1 MSKLSHKVIIY
12 IIGVLLLFN
21 GGLMLLATIA
31 SWLMKDTVTFEM
43 TVSAF
48 LVMILGGFMMLIS
61 RNHEPQIHKREGYLI
76 VTLGWVMMTLTGMI
90 PYILTDTIEDLP
102 SVFFETMSGYTATGS
117 TILIDIESLPAG
129 ILFWR
134 SMTHWIGGMGIIVLA
149 IAILPLLG
157 IGGMQLFTAE
167 APGPNSDKLH
177 PRITDTAKRL
187 WLIYVTLTIVET
199 LLLYLAGMSVFD
211 ALNHAMSTMASG
223 GFSTKNISLAHWN
236 HLPWVHY
243 IIMVFMFLAG
253 SNFVLSYFAF
263 TGKIKKVF
271 QDDEFLTFAKFIFFF
286 SMIVFAVLISQ
297 VDLGNG
303 SFDHPQ
309 VWGKTESSLRH
320 SFFQVLAIV
329 TTTGFVTADYT
340 AWSPFMTIFF
350 FGLMFLGGSAGS
362 TSGGIKVVRHLLMIK
377 SGFLEFKRALHP
389 NAIIQSRYNGKV
401 VSKEIIGNILGFFI
415 LYMISFIVGSLVFG
429 FMGLDFE
436 NAVGV
441 AASSLGNV
449 GPAIGDFGP
458 ASNYSQ
464 LPALGKYWSSFLM
477 LMGRLELFTVL
488 ILFTPFF
495 WMKN

>member
-1 MSKLSHKVIIY
+1 
-12 IIGVLLLFN
+12 
-21 GGLMLLATIA
+21 
-31 SWLMKDTVTFEM
+31 
-43 TVSAF
+43 
-48 LVMILGGFMMLIS
+48 
-61 RNHEPQIHKREGYLI
+61 
-76 VTLGWVMMTLTGMI
+76 
-90 PYILTDTIEDLP
+90 
-102 SVFFETMSGYTATGS
+102 
-117 TILIDIESLPAG
+117 
-129 ILFWR
+129 
-134 SMTHWIGGMGIIVLA
+134 
-149 IAILPLLG
+149 
-157 IGGMQLFTAE
+157 
-167 APGPNSDKLH
+167 
-177 PRITDTAKRL
+177 
-187 WLIYVTLTIVET
+187 
-199 LLLYLAGMSVFD
+199 
-211 ALNHAMSTMASG
+211 
-223 GFSTKNISLAHWN
+223 
-236 HLPWVHY
+236 
-243 IIMVFMFLAG
+243 MVFMFLAG

-271 QDDEFLTFAKFIFFF
+271 KDDEFLTFAKFIFFF

-415 LYMISFIVGSLVFG
+415 LYMISFIIGSLVFG

>member
-1 MSKLSHKVIIY
+1 
-12 IIGVLLLFN
+12 
-21 GGLMLLATIA
+21 MLLATIA
-31 SWLMKDTVTFEM
+31 SWLSKDTVTFQM

-48 LVMILGGFMMLIS
+48 VVMILGGFMMLIS
-61 RNHEPQIHKREGYLI
+61 RNHEAQIHKREGYLI
-76 VTLGWVMMTLTGMI
+76 VTLGWVLMTLTGMI

-117 TILIDIESLPAG
+117 TILTDIESLPAG

-199 LLLYLAGMSVFD
+199 LLLNLAGMSIFD

-223 GFSTKNISLAHWN
+223 GFSTKNISLAYWN

-271 QDDEFLTFAKFIFFF
+271 KDDEFLTFAKFIFFF

-415 LYMISFIVGSLVFG
+415 LYMISFITGSLVFG

-458 ASNYSQ
+458 SSNYSQ

>member
-1 MSKLSHKVIIY
+1 M
-12 IIGVLLLFN
+12 
-21 GGLMLLATIA
+21 ATVA

-48 LVMILGGFMMLIS
+48 VVMILGGFMMLIS

-117 TILIDIESLPAG
+117 TILTDIESLPAG

-199 LLLYLAGMSVFD
+199 LLLYLAGMSIFD

-415 LYMISFIVGSLVFG
+415 LYMISFIIGSLVFG

>member
-1 MSKLSHKVIIY
+1 
-12 IIGVLLLFN
+12 
-21 GGLMLLATIA
+21 MLLATLA
-31 SWLMKDTVTFEM
+31 SWIMKDGVTYEM
-43 TVSAF
+43 TISAF
-48 LVMILGGFMMLIS
+48 FVMTLGGFMMLLS
-61 RNHEPQIHKREGYLI
+61 RNHEPHIQKREGYLI
-76 VTLGWVMMTLTGMI
+76 VTFGWVLMTVTGMTPFI
-90 PYILTDTIEDLP
+90 ITDSIQDMP

-117 TILIDIESLPAG
+117 TILKDIESLPAG

-157 IGGMQLFTAE
+157 IGGMQLFSAE

-187 WLIYVTLTIVET
+187 WLIYVSYTLVET
-199 LLLYLAGMSVFD
+199 LLLSLAGMSFFD
-211 ALNHAMSTMASG
+211 SLNHAMSTMASG
-223 GFSTKNISLAHWN
+223 GFSTKNSSLAHWN

-243 IIMVFMFLAG
+243 IIIVFMFLAG
-253 SNFVLSYFAF
+253 TNFVLSYFAF
-263 TGKIKKVF
+263 TGKIKKIF
-271 QDDEFLTFAKFIFFF
+271 QDDEFLTFAKFIFVF
-286 SMIVFAVLISQ
+286 SMIVFAVLVTQ
-297 VDLGNG
+297 VDLTKE
-303 SFDHPQ
+303 SFEHPQ
-309 VWGKTESSLRH
+309 VWGKVESSLRH
-320 SFFQVLAIV
+320 SIFQVLAIV

-340 AWSPFMTIFF
+340 AWTPFMTIFF

-389 NAIIQSRYNGKV
+389 NAIIPSRYNGKV

-415 LYMISFIVGSLVFG
+415 LYMISFIIGSLVFG
-429 FMGLDFE
+429 LMGLDFK

-449 GPAIGDFGP
+449 GPAIGNFGP
-458 ASNYSQ
+458 ASNFSE
-464 LPALGKYWSSFLM
+464 LPSLGKYWSSFLM

-495 WMKN
+495 WKKN

>member
-1 MSKLSHKVIIY
+1 
-12 IIGVLLLFN
+12 
-21 GGLMLLATIA
+21 MLLATIA

-48 LVMILGGFMMLIS
+48 VVMILGGFMMLIS

-90 PYILTDTIEDLP
+90 PYVLTNTIEDLP

-117 TILIDIESLPAG
+117 TILTDIESLPAG

-199 LLLYLAGMSVFD
+199 LLLYLAGMSIFD

-286 SMIVFAVLISQ
+286 SMIVFAILISQ
-297 VDLGNG
+297 VDLTNG

-415 LYMISFIVGSLVFG
+415 LYMISFIIGSLVFG

>member
-21 GGLMLLATIA
+21 GGLMLMATVA

-48 LVMILGGFMMLIS
+48 VVMILGGFMMLIS

-199 LLLYLAGMSVFD
+199 LLLYLAGMSIFD

-458 ASNYSQ
+458 TSNYSQ

>member
-21 GGLMLLATIA
+21 GGLMLMATVA

-48 LVMILGGFMMLIS
+48 VVMILGGFMMLIS

-117 TILIDIESLPAG
+117 TILTDIESLPAG

-199 LLLYLAGMSVFD
+199 LLLYLAGMSIFD

-458 ASNYSQ
+458 TSNYSQ

>member
-21 GGLMLLATIA
+21 GGLMLMATVA

-48 LVMILGGFMMLIS
+48 VVMILGGFMMLIS

-286 SMIVFAVLISQ
+286 SMIVFAILISQ
-297 VDLGNG
+297 VDLTHG

>member
-1 MSKLSHKVIIY
+1 MSKLNHKVIIY

-48 LVMILGGFMMLIS
+48 VVMILGGFMILIF
-61 RNHEPQIHKREGYLI
+61 RNHEAQIHKREGYLI
-76 VTLGWVMMTLTGMI
+76 VTLGWMVMTLTGMI

-102 SVFFETMSGYTATGS
+102 SIFFETMSGYTATGS
-117 TILIDIESLPAG
+117 TILTDIESLPAG

-187 WLIYVTLTIVET
+187 WLIYVTLTIAET
-199 LLLYLAGMSVFD
+199 LLLYLAGMSIFD

-223 GFSTKNISLAHWN
+223 GFSTKNVSLAHWN

-297 VDLGNG
+297 VDLAND

-415 LYMISFIVGSLVFG
+415 LYMISFIIGSLVFG

>member
-48 LVMILGGFMMLIS
+48 VVMILGGFMMLIS

-458 ASNYSQ
+458 TSNYSQ

>member
-1 MSKLSHKVIIY
+1 MSKFNYKVILY
-12 IIGVLLLFN
+12 IIGILLLFN
-21 GGLMLLATIA
+21 GGLMLLATLA
-31 SWLMKDTVTFEM
+31 SWIMKDGVTYEM
-43 TVSAF
+43 TISAF
-48 LVMILGGFMMLIS
+48 FVMTLGGFMMLLS
-61 RNHEPQIHKREGYLI
+61 RNHEPHIHKREGYLI
-76 VTLGWVMMTLTGMI
+76 VTFGWVLMTVTGMTPFI
-90 PYILTDTIEDLP
+90 ITDSIQDMP

-117 TILIDIESLPAG
+117 TILKDIESLPAG

-157 IGGMQLFTAE
+157 IGGMQLFSAE

-187 WLIYVTLTIVET
+187 WLIYVSYTLVET
-199 LLLYLAGMSVFD
+199 LLLSLAGMSFFD
-211 ALNHAMSTMASG
+211 SLNHAMSTMASG
-223 GFSTKNISLAHWN
+223 GFSTKNASLAHWN

-243 IIMVFMFLAG
+243 IIIVFMFLAG

-263 TGKIKKVF
+263 TGKIKKIF
-271 QDDEFLTFAKFIFFF
+271 QDDEFLTFAKFIFVF
-286 SMIVFAVLISQ
+286 SMIVFAVLVTQ
-297 VDLGNG
+297 VDLTKE
-303 SFDHPQ
+303 SFEHPQ
-309 VWGKTESSLRH
+309 VWGKVESSLRH
-320 SFFQVLAIV
+320 SIFQVLAIV

-340 AWSPFMTIFF
+340 AWTPFMTIFF

-389 NAIIQSRYNGKV
+389 NAIIPSRYNGKV

-415 LYMISFIVGSLVFG
+415 LYMISFIIGSLVFG
-429 FMGLDFE
+429 LMGLDFK

-449 GPAIGDFGP
+449 GPAIGNFGP
-458 ASNYSQ
+458 ASNFSE

-495 WMKN
+495 WKKN

>member
-48 LVMILGGFMMLIS
+48 VVMILGGFMMLIS

-90 PYILTDTIEDLP
+90 PYVLTNTIEDLP

-117 TILIDIESLPAG
+117 TILTDIESLPAG

-199 LLLYLAGMSVFD
+199 LLLYLAGMSIFD

-271 QDDEFLTFAKFIFFF
+271 KDDEFLTFAKFIFFF
-286 SMIVFAVLISQ
+286 SMIVFAILISQ
-297 VDLGNG
+297 VDLANG

-415 LYMISFIVGSLVFG
+415 LYMISFIIGSLVFG

>member
-1 MSKLSHKVIIY
+1 MSKFNYKVILH
-12 IIGVLLLFN
+12 IIGVLMLFN
-21 GGLMLLATIA
+21 GGLMLLATMA
-31 SWLMKDTVTFEM
+31 SWLMKDGVTFEM
-43 TVSAF
+43 TLSAF
-48 LVMILGGFMMLIS
+48 MVMILGGFFMLIS
-61 RNHEPQIHKREGYLI
+61 RNHEAQIHKREGYLI
-76 VTLGWVMMTLTGMI
+76 VTLGWVLMTITGMT
-90 PYILTDTIEDLP
+90 PFILTDAIQDLP

-117 TILIDIESLPAG
+117 TILTNIESLPAG

-187 WLIYVTLTIVET
+187 WLIYVSFTFAET
-199 LLLYLAGMSVFD
+199 LLLYLAGMSLFD

-223 GFSTKNISLAHWN
+223 GFSTKNLSLAHWN

-243 IIMVFMFLAG
+243 IIIVFMFLAG

-271 QDDEFLTFAKFIFFF
+271 QDDEFLAFAKSIFVF
-286 SMIVFAVLISQ
+286 SLIVFIVLVTQ
-297 VDLGNG
+297 VDLTND
-303 SFDHPQ
+303 SFDHPE
-309 VWGKTESSLRH
+309 VWGKIESSLRH

-329 TTTGFVTADYT
+329 TTTGFVTSDYT
-340 AWSPFMTIFF
+340 AWTPFMTIFF

-415 LYMISFIVGSLVFG
+415 LYMISFIIGSLVFG
-429 FMGLDFE
+429 LMGLDFE

-441 AASSLGNV
+441 AAASLGNV

-458 ASNYSQ
+458 ASNYSE

-495 WMKN
+495 WKKN

>member
-48 LVMILGGFMMLIS
+48 VVMILGGFMMLIS

>member
-48 LVMILGGFMMLIS
+48 VVMILGGFMMLIS

-76 VTLGWVMMTLTGMI
+76 VTLGWVVMTLTGMI
-90 PYILTDTIEDLP
+90 PYILTDTIKDLP

-117 TILIDIESLPAG
+117 TILTDIESLPAG

-199 LLLYLAGMSVFD
+199 LLLYLAGMSIFD

-253 SNFVLSYFAF
+253 SNFVLSYFVF
-263 TGKIKKVF
+263 TGRIKKVF

-286 SMIVFAVLISQ
+286 SMIVFAILISQ
-297 VDLGNG
+297 VDLTNG

-415 LYMISFIVGSLVFG
+415 LYMISFIIGSLVFG

>member
-1 MSKLSHKVIIY
+1 
-12 IIGVLLLFN
+12 
-21 GGLMLLATIA
+21 MLLATIA

-48 LVMILGGFMMLIS
+48 VVMILGGFMMLIS

-117 TILIDIESLPAG
+117 TILTDIESLPAG

-199 LLLYLAGMSVFD
+199 LLLYLAGMSIFD

-271 QDDEFLTFAKFIFFF
+271 KDDEFLTFAKFIFFF

-415 LYMISFIVGSLVFG
+415 LYMISFIIGSLVFG

-458 ASNYSQ
+458 TSNYSQ

>member
-1 MSKLSHKVIIY
+1 MSKFNYKVILH

-21 GGLMLLATIA
+21 GGLMLLATMA
-31 SWLMKDTVTFEM
+31 SWLMKDGVTFEM
-43 TVSAF
+43 TLSAF
-48 LVMILGGFMMLIS
+48 MVMILGGFFMLVS
-61 RNHEPQIHKREGYLI
+61 RNHEAQIHKREGYLI
-76 VTLGWVMMTLTGMI
+76 VTLGWVMMTITGMT
-90 PYILTDTIEDLP
+90 PFVLTDAIQDLP

-117 TILIDIESLPAG
+117 TILTNIESLPAG

-187 WLIYVTLTIVET
+187 WLIYVSFTFAET
-199 LLLYLAGMSVFD
+199 LLLYLAGMSLFD
-211 ALNHAMSTMASG
+211 AINHAMSTMASG
-223 GFSTKNISLAHWN
+223 GFSTKNSSLAHWN
-236 HLPWVHY
+236 HLPWVQY
-243 IIMVFMFLAG
+243 IIIVFMFLAG

-271 QDDEFLTFAKFIFFF
+271 QDDEFLAFVKSIFVF
-286 SMIVFAVLISQ
+286 SLIVFIVLVTQ
-297 VDLGNG
+297 VDLSKD
-303 SFDHPQ
+303 SFDHPE
-309 VWGKTESSLRH
+309 VWGKIESSLRH

-329 TTTGFVTADYT
+329 TTTGFVTSDYT
-340 AWSPFMTIFF
+340 AWTPFMTIFF

-401 VSKEIIGNILGFFI
+401 VSKEIIGNILGFLI
-415 LYMISFIVGSLVFG
+415 LYMISFIIGSLVFG
-429 FMGLDFE
+429 LMGLDFE
-436 NAVGV
+436 NAIGV

-458 ASNYSQ
+458 ASNYSE
-464 LPALGKYWSSFLM
+464 LPAFGKYWSSFLM

-495 WMKN
+495 WKKN

>member
-21 GGLMLLATIA
+21 GGLMLMATVA

-48 LVMILGGFMMLIS
+48 VVMILGGFMMFIS

-117 TILIDIESLPAG
+117 TILTDIESLPAG

-199 LLLYLAGMSVFD
+199 LLLYLAGMSIFD

-236 HLPWVHY
+236 HLTWVHY

-286 SMIVFAVLISQ
+286 SIIVFAILISQ
-297 VDLGNG
+297 VDLTNG

-415 LYMISFIVGSLVFG
+415 LYMISFIIGSLVFG

>member
-1 MSKLSHKVIIY
+1 
-12 IIGVLLLFN
+12 
-21 GGLMLLATIA
+21 
-31 SWLMKDTVTFEM
+31 
-43 TVSAF
+43 
-48 LVMILGGFMMLIS
+48 
-61 RNHEPQIHKREGYLI
+61 
-76 VTLGWVMMTLTGMI
+76 
-90 PYILTDTIEDLP
+90 
-102 SVFFETMSGYTATGS
+102 
-117 TILIDIESLPAG
+117 
-129 ILFWR
+129 
-134 SMTHWIGGMGIIVLA
+134 
-149 IAILPLLG
+149 
-157 IGGMQLFTAE
+157 MQLFTAE

-199 LLLYLAGMSVFD
+199 LLLYLAGMSIFD

-415 LYMISFIVGSLVFG
+415 LYMISFIIGSLVFG

>member
-48 LVMILGGFMMLIS
+48 VVMILGGFMMLIS

-117 TILIDIESLPAG
+117 TILTDIESLPAG

-199 LLLYLAGMSVFD
+199 LLLYLAGMSIFD

-415 LYMISFIVGSLVFG
+415 LYMISFIIGSLVFG